1 MVTNALSG
9 NNETYNQ
16 NRRLTEADCTAQNKA
31 VYLHSLPEVV
41 IRATRPCTCEGL
53 PFGLA

>member
-31 VYLHSLPEVV
+31 MYLHSLPEVV